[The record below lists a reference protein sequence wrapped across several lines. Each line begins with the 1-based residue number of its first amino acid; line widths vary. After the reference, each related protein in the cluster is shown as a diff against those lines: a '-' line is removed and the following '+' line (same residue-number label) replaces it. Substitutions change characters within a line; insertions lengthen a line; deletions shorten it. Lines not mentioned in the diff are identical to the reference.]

1 MAINNLRVSR
11 VSARIIYYVDFT
23 FRLECFPNRLVLEAQ
38 NPNNP
43 IQATEER
50 SVGVADAAPWQRVGD
65 TQLRCV

>member
-1 MAINNLRVSR
+1 ML
-11 VSARIIYYVDFT
+11 
-23 FRLECFPNRLVLEAQ
+23 FPNCLVLEAQ

-50 SVGVADAAPWQRVGD
+50 SVGIVDVAPWQRVGD